1 MTYLRLSHTV
11 VARADSKVVK
21 RVFQLFLR
29 SQLSKALG
37 TSRGQSK
44 RLAALVFGLVAYLF
58 EIFGGRCWKMLEDV
72 NFFFVA
78 ACPWSSVPCERYIL
92 QTPSHRWQHAAPG
105 DTTTIET
112 TLWSSSSLA
121 DIFFP
126 RPAGFCF
133 EKWLSG
139 HEPRF
144 EKVETIVWCDI
155 PIFF

>member
-37 TSRGQSK
+37 TSRGQSE

-58 EIFGGRCWKMLEDV
+58 EIFGGRCWKMLISSLLQLALGLQSPANVIYCRHESPL
-72 NFFFVA
+72 A
-78 ACPWSSVPCERYIL
+78 ACCARWHYY
-92 QTPSHRWQHAAPG
+92 HRDH
-105 DTTTIET
+105 
-112 TLWSSSSLA
+112 LWSSSSLA

>member
-92 QTPSHRWQHAAPG
+92 QTRVTVGSMLRQVTLLPSRPPLVKQFSGRH
-105 DTTTIET
+105 
-112 TLWSSSSLA
+112 
-121 DIFFP
+121 FFS
-126 RPAGFCF
+126 PAS
-133 EKWLSG
+133 WVLL
-139 HEPRF
+139 
-144 EKVETIVWCDI
+144 
-155 PIFF
+155 